1 MFLSDRSSP
10 LLLTLIVEKRDI
22 EHGGGRGGVR
32 RFGGFCSEVLANCS
46 MLFLLLLIEF
56 AASEVGPGC

>member
-22 EHGGGRGGVR
+22 EHGGGRGGRYEGLEVSVVR
-32 RFGGFCSEVLANCS
+32 WELIVAGFSFC
-46 MLFLLLLIEF
+46 F
-56 AASEVGPGC
+56 